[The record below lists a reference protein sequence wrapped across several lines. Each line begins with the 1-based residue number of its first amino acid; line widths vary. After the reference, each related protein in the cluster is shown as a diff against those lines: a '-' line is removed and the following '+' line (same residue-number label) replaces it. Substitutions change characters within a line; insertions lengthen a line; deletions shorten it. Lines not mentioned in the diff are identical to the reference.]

1 MTRLYRIFF
10 VLILAACAL
19 DAAAQTQQW
28 KLMHQGNRAFRN
40 NKFDDAADYYRAA
53 LKTNSKDARAHFNLG
68 DTYLAKGDMK
78 AAMAEYDSVVSLE
91 KNSVVK
97 GMAFHNRGYI
107 YQKQADTNA
116 KEKQQ
121 LLRKAI
127 EEYKN
132 ALRLRPNDDG
142 TRYNLA
148 LCQKQLR
155 DEQNKQNQQQQQ
167 QKQQQQQQS
176 KEEQKDQKQDDQKSP
191 QQQQD
196 NKQEQKDPATEQYLN
211 LSRQAEK
218 RALEKIKNGQPVHR
232 GLDKNW

>member
-1 MTRLYRIFF
+1 MTRLFYILF
-10 VLILAACAL
+10 VLLFAAGVP

-53 LKTNSKDARAHFNLG
+53 LKTNPKDARAHFNLG

-78 AAMAEYDSVVSLE
+78 AAMAEYYSVVSLE
-91 KNSVVK
+91 KNAVVK

-107 YQKQADTNA
+107 YQKQAGTNA

-155 DEQNKQNQQQQQ
+155 DEQNK
-167 QKQQQQQQS
+167 
-176 KEEQKDQKQDDQKSP
+176 KDQKQDDQKSP

>member
-1 MTRLYRIFF
+1 
-10 VLILAACAL
+10 
-19 DAAAQTQQW
+19 
-28 KLMHQGNRAFRN
+28 
-40 NKFDDAADYYRAA
+40 
-53 LKTNSKDARAHFNLG
+53 
-68 DTYLAKGDMK
+68 
-78 AAMAEYDSVVSLE
+78 
-91 KNSVVK
+91 
-97 GMAFHNRGYI
+97 RGYI

-155 DEQNKQNQQQQQ
+155 DEQNKQDQQQQQ

-176 KEEQKDQKQDDQKSP
+176 KEEQKDQKQNDQKSP

>member
-1 MTRLYRIFF
+1 MTRLFY
-10 VLILAACAL
+10 ILFAL
-19 DAAAQTQQW
+19 LFSAGVPDAAAQTQQW

-91 KNSVVK
+91 KNPVVK

-107 YQKQADTNA
+107 YQKQAGTNA
-116 KEKQQ
+116 KEKQK

-155 DEQNKQNQQQQQ
+155 DDQNKQNQQQQQ